1 MTKKSHY
8 WRLEQ
13 QCSFLNFSLILTTI
27 FGLGL
32 SGIEAGA
39 QNQQYFFEDFEAS
52 ITLPGNLPSGWSTSS
67 TANGN
72 GPSFA
77 IWNQSLANSVG
88 YWPVTEPREGT
99 QFAGLRNANAQC
111 NCAADTSYLQTPL
124 INLQNIP
131 HPAITFN
138 IFNPDFENFDDA
150 FIKIST
156 DNGVTWGS
164 VFYAVNQGIFTVL
177 PAHKD
182 DWKSVILD
190 LGFYTNN
197 SIQIRFYW
205 SNKGTTAANS
215 PIDYLGSGYAVD
227 NVRIIDRDLINLTS
241 ERTYVGS
248 ANDLYMSA
256 PSLPYT
262 MIPLNQVY
270 AVTSNSMVFNTGRA
284 TAFNVGIFSE
294 IFKENVFQGTWTSN
308 IMDSIRPLYKPD
320 ISNTS
325 GYVPDEIGT
334 YQIEN
339 TVFTGNI
346 EPYLDDNTT
355 STRFAVTECTY
366 ANDYGDA
373 YGSYQLDSNEY
384 GGNAFFINQ
393 ADNFNSIQVAIHA
406 GTPVGAEIYGQ
417 VYEYNGIDAATGNFI
432 FNLVPGSTTIVH
444 TLTAGDLSTT
454 STTKF
459 ICLGFP
465 GGLFLEGGKTYFFG
479 VHCNENFYISYSGG
493 NDVENSLIYTNKSFS
508 YVSKLK
514 TMMVRVIGSC
524 SEPCLIENTNGCS
537 NPGACNYNSLAIID
551 DGSCVLVGATC
562 DDGNNCTINDII
574 NSDCTC
580 QGEQN
585 CSPSINQPY
594 FGCNDGFYNL
604 SFSVQIPSGNSQ
616 NTLIVETSYGNIIQ
630 VNPPLSNYEYIN
642 AGLYPA
648 DGSPVWITAYF
659 AESPGI
665 IDTLNTSAP
674 GCCIGYDY
682 EYAYD
687 WYFPGIVSF
696 QQYYYCQNDQAS
708 SFEFFVFS
716 QLALTYQ
723 WYEVNNLGV
732 STPIPNAT
740 QNTYTPPTSTL
751 GTKSY
756 YCLASYGD
764 GCSRTSNN
772 FIVNVIDG
780 SEFTGTVEDL
790 TICPGYSANLFP
802 DVSITSGNITW
813 YNYEGYV
820 TSHGIALEVQ
830 PQSSQSYPFSYTLG
844 SCVAYSDTIHVQV
857 LPTPTVEVTPTVSCS
872 NEPVVLTATSSIS
885 NGTFTWSTG
894 ETGPSIIVN
903 ANETTTYTVTFE
915 TSECPLNNE
924 DCYNAAFN
932 AYCGSLDNWWYN
944 CPTCLSFYYS
954 EVCTCDNQ
962 PAFSNGC
969 NGFTSFYN
977 GSCNDYRVTSSASAT
992 IYPNAFSSCDDGNA
1006 CTLNDIIQ
1014 ADCTCSGT
1022 LIDENNNGICDFSES
1037 CEITATINPVCAGE
1051 STVLSTGIESNYE
1064 NRVAQFTNSLTQK
1077 VVVPYT
1083 YSATS
1088 IIDNFTYEF
1097 WFNTERTI
1105 TLLPEQTG
1113 GVNVQAV
1120 WGQNFAVFPG
1130 FILNPNLRGTGVSVG
1145 TNGLCIVEH
1154 SGNFFASRFTFERTL
1169 IGWHHI
1175 AVAYINNGFNVY
1187 LDGQFVGYRPNGTN
1201 FFNNHNRVAPILAL
1215 GVGYPGNYPLTNS
1228 NYDPNDN
1235 YSGLMDNFR
1244 IWNSTLSG
1252 TQIDA
1257 FYDKTLESSTFA
1269 GNYLNITFDDGNS
1282 SNQTISTP
1290 LITTTE
1296 NNGPSGY
1303 PLISTPVFQYI
1314 EGSSLSNYTTSTYQ
1328 SQYDILW
1335 STGENT
1341 PSISV
1346 SPQTTTTYNV
1356 TIAENGL
1363 TCFDEIT
1370 IDVIPGETYYLDGD
1384 GDGYGDPS
1392 FSVQSCT
1399 GAPDGFVVDNTDCHD
1414 SNANVYPGASCND
1427 LNAQTINDVY
1437 NAACECTG
1445 TPTGG
1450 SCTDPLA
1457 SNYDPNA
1464 TVDDGSCTYSECGN
1478 YQMIFTTRPCV
1489 YDPNI
1494 GEVAPAFSV
1503 RYFYNGPCTVDFA
1516 VVIEEN
1522 GVESP
1527 IPTNSVSDSSGGIF
1541 GFIYL
1546 LPQTTY
1552 GVYLI
1557 MSDGSISPT
1566 FNYTTGTCGGT
1577 ICDCDGNSH
1586 TESVTAWL
1594 GDGYADDGSY
1604 ELNGQTVNF
1613 NCETWGYDCGDIVG
1627 LPNLIDPY
1635 GVCIGNLPPN
1645 NGCIDGVL
1653 GCTNVEACNYNAL
1666 ATVNDGSCYYVG
1678 DSCDDGN
1685 PNTSGDI
1692 YNNQCNCEGQLS
1704 SINYVYLNPPTCTA
1718 PYQSQTSS
1726 FSLNVEVRFENPV
1739 TNQNIFIELSCG
1751 ASATIESFSGT
1762 TAYYYFYGLNGDNS
1776 QCTVQASVVGNTQIE
1791 ISPATFTTPVCCSS
1805 ANGQIG
1811 NDNYSYC
1818 LGEIPNPIN
1827 AFVTNPSGV
1836 YNVQWNIVESN
1847 GTISPIAG
1855 ANSYSYIPPTNQVGT
1870 TRYRP
1875 TITDSQG
1882 CFKNT
1887 PDYTVHVING
1897 NDFIGYTNDKYI
1909 CEGHTAIVTPFV
1921 STIGGEFIWSTG
1933 QTDPIILVSPSS
1945 DSTYYFNYTIGNC
1958 VSYSDSIR
1966 VWVEQLPSITTPD
1979 DALCSGQSTEI
1990 GVFDNSLDI
1999 LYLWT
2004 TGENTPTIQ
2013 VSPQQTTEYLVTMA
2027 YESCNNS
2034 QTHCFDE
2041 SSLIYCNQF
2050 IHNYCSPCIY
2060 TLELGPQFIACNDP
2074 DYYNFADFPNIPYSP
2089 INYGNYNWYFDLY
2102 TNINYCTGIS
2112 SYHTGLENVI
2122 PFYLDG
2128 IYTDSITVY
2137 VGSGNS
2143 CDDNNPCTI
2152 NDVVNADCICEGTST
2167 GANCNFIEIETTFC
2181 EAYFFTLLGSVHV
2194 ANPPSSGTLTITS
2207 SCGGSVVLN
2216 APFDNVIDF
2225 MIPVYSTN
2233 IDNCTLTAVFSAAG
2247 APALSPVNY
2256 TKLACCI
2263 IPELITDLPPAV
2275 TACQNSNNTPL
2286 TVGVS
2291 GTDYFISWYVSELP
2305 NGPFSLIQGANS
2317 TTYYPP
2323 TDIAFTM
2330 YYRCIVTVS
2339 ALACE
2344 VGDAYG
2350 GPYISTT
2357 CAYTVTPGSTTP
2369 TFGTFS
2375 PYCSGSLIPAL
2386 PTTSTNGITGV
2397 WSPAINNQATTT
2409 YTFTPNGGACAS
2421 SYSTEILINVV
2432 PTVTVNNATICGN
2445 GIANIAATV
2454 TPSGNYS
2461 FVWTVP
2467 SGAVNPGNVDS
2478 FNTNVAGNYSVIAYA
2493 NCIDSSLISNQTC
2506 FANWDPICGCDG
2518 NTYSNECYAFRDGVT
2533 SWVEGACTGDE
2544 NFYCPSSPATATVTV
2559 IAGPTPTFGTFGPYC
2574 AGSSIPALPTTSTNG
2589 ITGVWSPAINNQATT
2604 TYTFTPSA
2612 GQCASSVT
2620 RTITIT
2626 PSTTPSFGSFGPYCA
2641 GSSIPALPT
2650 TSTNGV
2656 QGSWNPAINN
2666 QATTTYTFTP
2676 NNGQCAASVTAT
2688 IVITPA
2694 TTPSFG
2700 TFGPFCAG
2708 SNIPALPTTST
2719 NGIQGSWNPAINN
2732 QVTTTYTF
2740 TPNNGQCASSVT
2752 RTITITPLTTPSFGS
2767 FGPYCAGSII
2777 PALPTTS
2784 TNGVQGSWNPAI
2796 NNQATTTY
2804 TFTPNNGQCAS
2815 SVTRTITITPL
2826 TTPSFG
2832 TFGPYCSGSLIPAL
2846 PTTSTNGI
2854 TGVWSPAINNQ
2865 ATTTYTFT
2873 PNNGQCAS
2881 SVTRTITITPLT
2893 TPSFGTFGPYC
2904 AGTIIPA
2911 LPTTSTNGVQGNWS
2925 PAINNQ
2931 ATTTYTFTPNN
2942 GQCASSVTSTIAIT
2956 PAAVPT
2962 FTQPTPYCQSS
2973 AFPALP
2979 TVSNNGI
2986 SGSWAPTVNNQT
2998 TTTYTFTPDADEC
3011 ATTAS
3016 LTVSIIP
3023 SVTPQ
3028 FSFDT
3033 AYCAGEQITALPTT
3047 SDNGVPGTWSPNINS
3062 QTTTAYVFTPA
3073 AGQCATLATQTIS
3086 IGAAV
3091 IAQITNID
3099 NTTVLSC
3106 SNTDI
3111 TLVADGAANIS
3122 WSGGLGNSA
3131 VAVVTTPGTYTVTV
3145 SDNLGCSDQASIT
3158 ITEINDAPAA
3168 SITNNTGTTQL
3179 SCSTPSISLT
3189 ASGGGTYS
3197 WSNGLGTNANVT
3209 VTQHGTYTV
3218 TVTQGACT
3226 DTESIVI
3233 TQGTANGPS
3242 AGVDG
3247 SITLCSTSAS
3257 ANLFSSLTGSPQ
3269 SGGSWSGPGGA
3280 LNGGIYNPQANV
3292 PGAYS
3297 YIVQNACG
3305 ADTAVVNVQEE
3316 EFVQAMIDYDSPF
3329 CSNLNAWI
3337 APTELSPDNGTF
3349 SVSPSN
3355 GLSIDANGAINPA
3368 QSTPGTYSVNY
3379 GVAGV
3384 CASQNAT
3391 LVIIEAAP
3399 EAQITASS
3407 TILCPFE
3414 TVVLTASGGDS
3425 YQWSDGSTGST
3436 LTVDAAGS
3444 YYVIASN
3451 AAGCSDTSSALNIV
3465 AGSAPNATIISNGPT
3480 SVCAGQSVT
3489 LSAGNVGTAYLW
3501 SNGATTASITT
3512 SQVGDYSLILT
3523 NASGCR
3529 DTSAVVSIDN
3539 DNGAGTIITPSTGT
3553 VINANQELV
3562 LCEGEQITLTA
3573 TPNDQAYLW
3582 ANGPN
3587 TQSIVVQEA
3596 GVYSVTTIDSAGC
3609 PGQAQVT
3616 VISVP
3621 YPNPLN
3627 ASDVEGCGSNS
3638 TEFPFCAST
3647 ADTYEWTSSSDDAF
3661 NETAPCITVS
3671 PVVTTTYTVVMTNA
3685 GACSTMGDV
3694 TVYLETLCFLDGD
3707 GDGYGADNQDS
3718 TVAACDCPEGWVT
3731 IPYDCDDDNPSVNA
3745 ATQEICND
3753 EIDNDCDLDVDED
3766 CDSVVYGCT
3775 YPDACNYDSLAT
3787 EDDGSCYYIYGCTD
3801 SVACNFNPEACLHI
3815 DICTYAEGCADPLA
3829 CNYDAD
3835 ADCPDQTSC
3844 VYMEWGEIEGETEPM
3859 AGGINYPYT
3868 YNIECDPTC
3877 TYTWGVSDFIGTTY
3891 VAGHISSGVDD
3902 CPTSEANFEG
3912 PQNDS
3917 NAFVTLEINCANGCS
3932 NTIQLLVHVRPDST
3946 SSITELSSLSLLA
3959 YPNPTT
3965 SDFVL
3970 EITSEAR
3977 GGFLEV
3983 FDAIGRVVHD
3993 ETLTQL
3999 QTQIDSD
4006 RWAAGVYTLR
4016 LMKDNQGASLRV
4028 IKE

>member
-8 WRLEQ
+8 WRLAQ

-27 FGLGL
+27 LGLGL

-39 QNQQYFFEDFEAS
+39 QSQQYFFEDFEAS

-164 VFYAVNQGIFTVL
+164 IFYAVNQGIFTVL
-177 PAHKD
+177 PTHKD

-197 SIQIRFYW
+197 SLQIRFYW

-248 ANDLYMSA
+248 ANDPYMSE

-308 IMDSIRPLYKPD
+308 IIDSIRPLYKPD
-320 ISNTS
+320 ISITS
-325 GYVPDEIGT
+325 GYVPDAIGT

-479 VHCNENFYISYSGG
+479 VHCNENFYLSFSGG
-493 NDVENSLIYTNKSFS
+493 NDVENSLIYSNKSFR
-508 YVSKLK
+508 YVSTLK

-524 SEPCLIENTNGCS
+524 SEPCLIENTNGCT

-551 DGSCVLVGATC
+551 DGSCVLIGATC

-630 VNPPLSNYEYIN
+630 VDPPLSNYEYIN

-648 DGSPVWITAYF
+648 DGSPVWIAAYF

-696 QQYYYCQNDQAS
+696 QNYYYCQNDQAS

-732 STPIPNAT
+732 TTPIPNAT
-740 QNTYTPPTSTL
+740 QNTFTPPTSTL

-756 YCLASYGD
+756 YCVASYGD
-764 GCSRTSNN
+764 NCSRTSNN
-772 FIVNVIDG
+772 FIVHVIDG
-780 SEFTGTVEDL
+780 SDFTATVEDL

-802 DVSITSGNITW
+802 NVSITSGNITW

-844 SCVAYSDTIHVQV
+844 SCIAYSDTIHVQV

-924 DCYNAAFN
+924 DCYNAEFDI
-932 AYCGSLDNWWYN
+932 YCGSLYEWWFN
-944 CPTCLSFYYS
+944 CPYCFSVYYW

-992 IYPNAFSSCDDGNA
+992 IYPNALSSCDDGNA

-1105 TLLPEQTG
+1105 TLLPERTG

-1257 FYDKTLESSTFA
+1257 IYDKTLESSTFA

-1356 TIAENGL
+1356 TITENGL

-1370 IDVIPGETYYLDGD
+1370 IDVIPGETYYLDAD
-1384 GDGYGDPS
+1384 GDGYGDPN

-1399 GAPDGFVVDNTDCHD
+1399 GAPDGFVTDNTDCHD
-1414 SNANVYPGASCND
+1414 SNANVYPGAICND

-1437 NAACECTG
+1437 NAACECIG
-1445 TPTGG
+1445 TPTGTG
-1450 SCTDPLA
+1450 CTDPLA
-1457 SNYDPNA
+1457 TNYDPTA
-1464 TVDDGSCTYSECGN
+1464 TIDDGSCIYSNCDNLE
-1478 YQMIFTTRPCV
+1478 IFVMQRPCLYTIDGDILPTARV
-1489 YDPNI
+1489 YYYYTGDCVVDSIYIVDN
-1494 GEVAPAFSV
+1494 VNDTTYAFNVFGTTGDYTFFTGFDTFSTYEIYYV
-1503 RYFYNGPCTVDFA
+1503 LNDG
-1516 VVIEEN
+1516 
-1522 GVESP
+1522 
-1527 IPTNSVSDSSGGIF
+1527 SVS
-1541 GFIYL
+1541 
-1546 LPQTTY
+1546 QTF
-1552 GVYLI
+1552 
-1557 MSDGSISPT
+1557 T
-1566 FNYTTGTCGGT
+1566 FNTTDCSNDPT
-1577 ICDCDGNSH
+1577 ICDCDQNVHSIGAY
-1586 TESVTAWL
+1586 TWL
-1594 GDGYADDGSY
+1594 GDGTAD
-1604 ELNGQTVNF
+1604 NGTFFWQGEPVNF
-1613 NCETWGYDCGDIVG
+1613 NCAAWGYDCGDIPGAPTNV
-1627 LPNLIDPY
+1627 DPY
-1635 GVCIGNLPPN
+1635 GVCNGNLPPN
-1645 NGCIDGVL
+1645 NGCVDGVL
-1653 GCTNVEACNYNAL
+1653 GCTNIEACNYAPL
-1666 ATVNDGSCYYVG
+1666 ATVNDGSCYFVG
-1678 DSCDDGN
+1678 GSCDDGN

-1692 YNNQCNCEGQLS
+1692 YNNLCNCEGQLS
-1704 SINYVYLNPPTCTA
+1704 SVNYVYLNPPTCTA

-1739 TNQNIFIELSCG
+1739 SNQNIFIELSCG

-1762 TAYYYFYGLNGDNS
+1762 TVSHYFYGLQGDNS
-1776 QCTVQASVVGNTQIE
+1776 QCTVNASVIGNTQID
-1791 ISPATFTTPVCCSS
+1791 ITPATFTTPICCSS

-1827 AFVTNPSGV
+1827 AFVTNPAGV
-1836 YNVQWNIVESN
+1836 YNVQWNIVGSN

-1855 ANSYSYIPPTNQVGT
+1855 ANSYSYIPPTNQAGT

-1921 STIGGEFIWSTG
+1921 STIGGDFIWSTG

-1966 VWVEQLPSITTPD
+1966 VWVEQLPSITTTD
-1979 DALCSGQSTEI
+1979 DALCWGQSTEI
-1990 GVFDNSLDI
+1990 GVFDSSLNI

-2034 QTHCFDE
+2034 ETHCFDE

-2050 IHNYCSPCIY
+2050 IHSYCSPCYY
-2060 TLELGPQFIACNDP
+2060 TMELGPQFIACNDP

-2089 INYGNYNWYFDLY
+2089 INYGNFNWYFDLY

-2112 SYHTGLENVI
+2112 SYNVGAPSAEI
-2122 PFYLDG
+2122 PLFIDG
-2128 IYTDSITVY
+2128 IYTDSLTVY
-2137 VGSGNS
+2137 VGTGNS

-2152 NDVVNADCICEGTST
+2152 NDIITADCMCEGTST
-2167 GANCNFIEIETTFC
+2167 GANCNFIAIENTFC
-2181 EAYFFTLLGSVHV
+2181 ESYFFILLGSVHV

-2207 SCGGSVVLN
+2207 SCGGSVVLS
-2216 APFDNVIDF
+2216 APFDNVMDFTIDLA
-2225 MIPVYSTN
+2225 TN
-2233 IDNCTLTAVFSAAG
+2233 SVANCTLTAVFSAAG
-2247 APALSPVNY
+2247 APSISPVNF
-2256 TKLACCI
+2256 TQLACCI

-2305 NGPFSLIQGANS
+2305 NGPFSLIPGANS

-2323 TDIAFTM
+2323 TNIAFTM

-2344 VGDAYG
+2344 VGDAFG

-2357 CAYTVTPGSTTP
+2357 CAYTVTPGNTTP
-2369 TFGTFS
+2369 TFGTFG
-2375 PYCSGSLIPAL
+2375 PYCSGSTIPAL
-2386 PTTSTNGITGV
+2386 PTTSTNGITGT

-2409 YTFTPNGGACAS
+2409 YTFTPNSGACAS

-2454 TPSGNYS
+2454 TPAGDYN

-2467 SGAVNPGNVDS
+2467 AGAVNPGNVAS
-2478 FNTNVAGNYSVIAYA
+2478 FNTNVPGNYSVIASA
-2493 NCIDSSLISNQTC
+2493 NCIDPNPPINVFCASIP
-2506 FANWDPICGCDG
+2506 DPVCGCDG
-2518 NTYSNECYAFRDGVT
+2518 VTYLNGCFAFINGAT
-2533 SWVEGACTGDE
+2533 SYVQGACTGDE

-2559 IAGPTPTFGTFGPYC
+2559 TPGTTPTFGTFGPYC
-2574 AGSSIPALPTTSTNG
+2574 SGSTIPALPTTSTNG
-2589 ITGVWSPAINNQATT
+2589 ITGTWSPAINNQATT
-2604 TYTFTPSA
+2604 TYTFTPAA
-2612 GQCASSVT
+2612 GQCASIVT
-2620 RTITIT
+2620 
-2626 PSTTPSFGSFGPYCA
+2626 S
-2641 GSSIPALPT
+2641 
-2650 TSTNGV
+2650 
-2656 QGSWNPAINN
+2656 
-2666 QATTTYTFTP
+2666 
-2676 NNGQCAASVTAT
+2676 T

-2700 TFGPFCAG
+2700 TFGPYCSG
-2708 SNIPALPTTST
+2708 STIPALPTTST
-2719 NGIQGSWNPAINN
+2719 NGITGTWS
-2732 QVTTTYTF
+2732 
-2740 TPNNGQCASSVT
+2740 
-2752 RTITITPLTTPSFGS
+2752 
-2767 FGPYCAGSII
+2767 
-2777 PALPTTS
+2777 
-2784 TNGVQGSWNPAI
+2784 PAI

-2804 TFTPNNGQCAS
+2804 TFTPNSGQCAL
-2815 SVTRTITITPL
+2815 SVTSTIVITPA

-2832 TFGPYCSGSLIPAL
+2832 TFGPYCSGSVIPAL

-2854 TGVWSPAINNQ
+2854 TGTWSPAINNQ

-2893 TPSFGTFGPYC
+2893 TPSFGSFGPYC
-2904 AGTIIPA
+2904 SGSAIPA
-2911 LPTTSTNGVQGNWS
+2911 LPTTSTNGVQGTWS

-2931 ATTTYTFTPNN
+2931 ATTTYTFTPNS
-2942 GQCASSVTSTIAIT
+2942 GQCALSVTSTIVIT
-2956 PAAVPT
+2956 PATVPT

-2986 SGSWAPTVNNQT
+2986 SGTWAPIVNNQT

-3011 ATTAS
+3011 ATS
-3016 LTVSIIP
+3016 VDLTVLIIP
-3023 SVTPQ
+3023 SVTPV
-3028 FSFDT
+3028 FSFPT
-3033 AYCAGEQITALPTT
+3033 AYCAGELIPALPST
-3047 SDNGVPGTWSPNINS
+3047 SDNNVQGSWSPAVNNQI
-3062 QTTTAYVFTPA
+3062 TTAYVFTPA

-3091 IAQITNID
+3091 NAQITNLD

-3111 TLVADGAANIS
+3111 TLVANGAANIS
-3122 WSGGLGNSA
+3122 WSGGLGNAA

-3145 SDNLGCSDQASIT
+3145 SDNLGCSDDASIT
-3158 ITEINDAPAA
+3158 ITQINDAPTAT
-3168 SITNNTGTTQL
+3168 ITNNSGTAVL
-3179 SCSTPSISLT
+3179 NCNTPSISLT

-3197 WSNGLGTNANVT
+3197 WNNGLGSSANAT
-3209 VTQHGTYTV
+3209 VTQPGTYTV
-3218 TVTQGACT
+3218 TVAQGACT

-3233 TQGTANGPS
+3233 TQGTASGPS
-3242 AGVDG
+3242 AGIDG
-3247 SITLCSTSAS
+3247 SITLCSTSGS
-3257 ANLFSSLTGSPQ
+3257 TNLFLSLTGSPQ
-3269 SGGSWSGPGGA
+3269 SGGSWSGPGGT
-3280 LNGGIYNPQANV
+3280 LNGGIYNPQSNV

-3305 ADTAVVNVQEE
+3305 ADTAVVNVAEE
-3316 EFVQAMIDYDSPF
+3316 NFVQAMIDYDSPF
-3329 CSNLNAWI
+3329 CSSVDQFV
-3337 APTELSPDNGTF
+3337 APSSLSPLNGSFT
-3349 SVSPSN
+3349 VSPNN
-3355 GLSIDANGAINPA
+3355 GLTIDANGAINPA
-3368 QSTPGTYSVNY
+3368 LSTPGTYSVNY
-3379 GVAGV
+3379 SVAGV

-3391 LVIIEAAP
+3391 LVIIEALPTAI
-3399 EAQITASS
+3399 ITASS
-3407 TILCPFE
+3407 TILCPYE
-3414 TVVLTASGGDS
+3414 TVLLTASGGLT
-3425 YQWSDGSTGST
+3425 YQWSDGSTGNT
-3436 LTVDAAGS
+3436 LLVDAAGS
-3444 YYVIASN
+3444 YYVIATN
-3451 AAGCSDTSSALNIV
+3451 DAGCSDTSGVVNIIN
-3465 AGSAPNATIISNGPT
+3465 GNAPNATITTSGST
-3480 SVCAGQSVT
+3480 SVCPGQNVT
-3489 LSAGNVGTAYLW
+3489 LTAGNVGTAYLW
-3501 SNGATTASITT
+3501 STGATSSSITT
-3512 SQVGDYSLILT
+3512 NVIGDYYLILT

-3529 DTSAVVSIDN
+3529 DTSEVVTIDN
-3539 DNGAGTIITPSTGT
+3539 ENGAGTVITPSAGT
-3553 VINANQELV
+3553 IINANEELV
-3562 LCEGEQITLTA
+3562 LCEGDQLTLTA
-3573 TPNDQAYLW
+3573 TPSGQSYLW
-3582 ANGPN
+3582 ASGQSS
-3587 TQSIVVQEA
+3587 QSIVIQEA
-3596 GVYSVTTIDSAGC
+3596 GVYSVTSINTNGC

-3616 VISVP
+3616 VISIP

-3627 ASDVEGCGSNS
+3627 ASDVEGCGSNN

-3647 ADTYEWTSSSDDAF
+3647 ADTYVWTSSSDDAF
-3661 NETAPCITVS
+3661 NETTPCITVS
-3671 PVVTTTYTVVMTNA
+3671 PTVTTTYTVEMTNA

-3694 TVYLETLCFLDGD
+3694 TVTIGTLCFPDS
-3707 GDGYGADNQDS
+3707 DNDNWGIEPGINF
-3718 TVAACDCPEGWVT
+3718 TECTCPEDYSP
-3731 IPYDCDDDNPSVNA
+3731 IPGDCDDSNSSVNPLEA
-3745 ATQEICND
+3745 EICSD
-3753 EIDNDCDLDVDED
+3753 GLDNDCDVDVDED

-3787 EDDGSCYYIYGCTD
+3787 EDDGSCYYFYGCMD
-3801 SVACNFNPEACLHI
+3801 AAACNYYPEACV
-3815 DICTYAEGCADPLA
+3815 DNGTCVYPEGCADPIA

-3835 ADCPDQTSC
+3835 ADCPNNSSC
-3844 VYMEWGEIEGETEPM
+3844 EYMVWGEILGETMPH
-3859 AGGINYPYT
+3859 ADSSYIYT
-3868 YNIECDPTC
+3868 YTQCEPGC
-3877 TYTWGVSDFIGTTY
+3877 TYEWGVSNYSGTSILAGVISGGIAICEEGSAEFIY
-3891 VAGHISSGVDD
+3891 H
-3902 CPTSEANFEG
+3902 AN
-3912 PQNDS
+3912 NS
-3917 NAFVTLEINCANGCS
+3917 IANITLSITCDEVCEHFAELQVN
-3932 NTIQLLVHVRPDST
+3932 IQPPL
-3946 SSITELSSLSLLA
+3946 SITELSSLSLLA

-3977 GGFLEV
+3977 GGLLEV
-3983 FDAIGRVVHD
+3983 YDAIGRVVHT

-3999 QTQIDSD
+3999 QTQVDSD

-4016 LMKDNQGASLRV
+4016 LMKDNRGATLRV